1 MRENKDLLRLAL
13 DNGYAVPAF
22 NYSDIWE
29 FLAIAEA
36 AEELQAPVYTA
47 STMLTVHTV
56 GMDYCSAFAGV
67 GYRNAGSMLYNHLDH
82 CTSVEMCER
91 ALDYGYQSVMFDG
104 SGLPIDE
111 NIALTGEVARAAHA
125 RGVFVEAEVGQI
137 LGEGEE
143 GSCDGG
149 GEPVTPEQCVRM
161 VVETGVNSL
170 AVGIGNQHGFYGE
183 TPKLNVALLSEV
195 RRHVDIPLVLHG
207 GSGLGEDVIR
217 DCIRRGVAKVNVGT
231 ALHYAYKTTLC
242 DEFLKHPEGY
252 VFSSFAMPA
261 KEAVK
266 DVIRYWIRLRG
277 AENKR
282 RHVREARAQTR
293 PSAVV

>member
-1 MRENKDLLRLAL
+1 MRKNNDLLRLAL
-13 DNGYAVPAF
+13 NSGYAVPAF

-36 AEELQAPVYTA
+36 AEELQAPVYAA
-47 STMLTVHTV
+47 STMVTVQTV

-67 GYRNAGSMLYNHLDH
+67 GYRNANSMLYNHLDH
-82 CTSVEMCER
+82 CTSVELCKK
-91 ALDYGYQSVMFDG
+91 ALEFGYQSVMFDG

-111 NIALTGEVARAAHA
+111 NVALTGKVAKAAHA
-125 RGVFVEAEVGQI
+125 CGVFVEAEVGQI

-143 GSCDGG
+143 GFCDGG
-149 GEPVTPEQCVRM
+149 GEPVMPEQCVRM
-161 VVETGVNSL
+161 VKETGIDSL
-170 AVGIGNQHGFYGE
+170 AVGIGNRHGFYRG
-183 TPKLNVALLSEV
+183 TPKLNVPLLSEV

-217 DCIRRGVAKVNVGT
+217 DCIRRGVAKINVGT

-242 DEFLKHPEGY
+242 NEFLMRPEGY
-252 VFSSFAMPA
+252 VFSSYALPA

-266 DVIRYWIRLRG
+266 DVIRHWIRLCG

-282 RHVREARAQTR
+282 R
-293 PSAVV
+293 